1 MCNALRPAGSWDMYG
16 ESITV
21 RRSAYL
27 TLVRFHL
34 HYATQVW
41 TPQSIDLIRKLER
54 VQRRATKHILDLLF
68 ICDQTYGDRLVNLNL
83 LPISH
88 WHEFLGMIFF
98 CMQSCNWNS

>member
-54 VQRRATKHILDLLF
+54 VQRRAKSISWIYYSFVTKHMG
-68 ICDQTYGDRLVNLNL
+68 TG
-83 LPISH
+83 
-88 WHEFLGMIFF
+88 
-98 CMQSCNWNS
+98 